1 MQRGAEH
8 ARRQEEPLRLL
19 ADACNRGP
27 STFTRNTRRLE
38 TLKLQL
44 RGAAGEEAANLK
56 KALKRCRDAAYEDIK
71 RDGYVREEDWHACVD
86 AFKEREKRTLENA
99 GKFCGACGIRDAED
113 WGGREQDL
121 AKLSPGHWLGLSDEQ
136 REAYD
141 VRRAEKFE
149 LIDERGTPYIVSAAD
164 FDNVCEVSG
173 RLLYVDRDCVKD
185 AKIHVC
191 SHCRK
196 ALRTHKAP
204 RDCFATDDYG
214 RLRVEG
220 KGRHKG
226 VGYKMFSRKDL
237 ELNVIERLT
246 VARARAY
253 TLIVKVVSVY
263 VTRRSAQRLR
273 TRVNTIAFL
282 HDSQGPSEEE
292 KATDDWD
299 ARYGERALVMA
310 LDSVQPLFVG
320 PSGQRGRLETL
331 MLRLPYMKLRPE
343 RLFNHLQIRKHV
355 PPTPDPLDARAPSY
369 EWFKDRCN
377 RMNERL
383 AAVLKEKAS
392 LSTETL
398 LESTQRASDIAG
410 VREHARDDP
419 ESETGVAV
427 ETQDDGFGDVERPD
441 GDVER
446 PDGDE
451 YISASHRGLLPE
463 GTTTFA
469 GLVSK
474 VAEECVDMLEGDE
487 KSGRGPASGRC
498 QQLFYCP
505 SLTSPLVLMRPVNK
519 PHSNILD
526 PQGPVPRKGGASGM

>member
-1 MQRGAEH
+1 M
-8 ARRQEEPLRLL
+8 L

-99 GKFCGACGIRDAED
+99 GKFCGACGIRDVKD
-113 WGGREQDL
+113 WGGREEDL

-149 LIDERGTPYIVSAAD
+149 LVDERGTPYIVSAAD

-196 ALRTHKAP
+196 ALRTIDKAP

-273 TRVNTIAFL
+273 TRVNTACI
-282 HDSQGPSEEE
+282 
-292 KATDDWD
+292 
-299 ARYGERALVMA
+299 
-310 LDSVQPLFVG
+310 
-320 PSGQRGRLETL
+320 
-331 MLRLPYMKLRPE
+331 
-343 RLFNHLQIRKHV
+343 
-355 PPTPDPLDARAPSY
+355 
-369 EWFKDRCN
+369 
-377 RMNERL
+377 
-383 AAVLKEKAS
+383 
-392 LSTETL
+392 
-398 LESTQRASDIAG
+398 
-410 VREHARDDP
+410 
-419 ESETGVAV
+419 
-427 ETQDDGFGDVERPD
+427 
-441 GDVER
+441 
-446 PDGDE
+446 
-451 YISASHRGLLPE
+451 
-463 GTTTFA
+463 
-469 GLVSK
+469 
-474 VAEECVDMLEGDE
+474 
-487 KSGRGPASGRC
+487 
-498 QQLFYCP
+498 
-505 SLTSPLVLMRPVNK
+505 
-519 PHSNILD
+519 
-526 PQGPVPRKGGASGM
+526 